1 MYKISEKKSEKY
13 GIINPNKRNPTCRRC
28 LFLMKRRKKLI
39 RMATQIAETP
49 TLYGKDAEAVLKQ
62 IEQTPSKQQI
72 DSLVKKLEQK
82 FQSIE
87 TTRRG

>member
-1 MYKISEKKSEKY
+1 
-13 GIINPNKRNPTCRRC
+13 
-28 LFLMKRRKKLI
+28 
-39 RMATQIAETP
+39 MATQMAETP

>member
-1 MYKISEKKSEKY
+1 MVLLIHSNVILHVG
-13 GIINPNKRNPTCRRC
+13 GIQ
-28 LFLMKRRKKLI
+28 M
-39 RMATQIAETP
+39 AETP

-82 FQSIE
+82 FQNIE
-87 TTRRG
+87 TTRQG